1 MKIKKLKTRKI
12 ISDITEEEVIK
23 ANSDHYNKS
32 AKSYDEIVINQK
44 SHNRLRKS
52 LEYSINQLSKFK
64 RNIKALDACG
74 GTGNASFILNEM
86 GCDTYLVD
94 LSQSMIDNFKIFCKN
109 KNISIRSYKYE
120 IKDFFLKDE
129 IKFDLIIFSAALHHL
144 KNPEEVLR
152 LAKNSLSPKGM
163 IITLA
168 DPTTNVNN
176 SLFKLLS
183 IFDRGLN
190 YLFTQPE
197 LLFSKIS
204 KILLSKKAN
213 NLSKKQNSDWITEIH
228 ASYGIDDLQLI
239 EILKEENLNAV
250 WHDRYTGGYTKI
262 FQFIFKILR
271 FDTSFSLVLSNHKYS
286 TFNLSIDK

>member
-1 MKIKKLKTRKI
+1 
-12 ISDITEEEVIK
+12 
-23 ANSDHYNKS
+23 
-32 AKSYDEIVINQK
+32 
-44 SHNRLRKS
+44 
-52 LEYSINQLSKFK
+52 
-64 RNIKALDACG
+64 
-74 GTGNASFILNEM
+74 
-86 GCDTYLVD
+86 
-94 LSQSMIDNFKIFCKN
+94 
-109 KNISIRSYKYE
+109 
-120 IKDFFLKDE
+120 
-129 IKFDLIIFSAALHHL
+129 
-144 KNPEEVLR
+144 
-152 LAKNSLSPKGM
+152 M